1 MKKALSLFCFL
12 IISLVFASCSEEQS
26 KPDSYAASKNPSAIV
41 QYDNYRKTGSLLSA
55 DKENKFAAGS
65 LLIVDLDLNASTG
78 FKWFYKISDPAVI
91 ALEEEKIFDLEK
103 DKPENIQKVGYPVK
117 ALWKFKALTK
127 GEAVIS
133 FKYYRDWEGEKS
145 AVDVKEFK
153 IKID

>member
-103 DKPENIQKVGYPVK
+103 DKPENIQKVRIK
-117 ALWKFKALTK
+117 AFCKKKQEKIPNGKINYCIFK
-127 GEAVIS
+127 
-133 FKYYRDWEGEKS
+133 RQCPN
-145 AVDVKEFK
+145 
-153 IKID
+153 IKINLMV